1 MKCYL
6 IKHSFKI
13 MRAISFSFHCNNDLF
28 IFLKIYI
35 KTRGKIMDYDII
47 YIGSGNAAWQGG
59 RFLRKKGLKVLIIE
73 EGLYGGTCANRGC
86 NSKAILDAPYE
97 IKALTDNFE
106 GVGKSGDFEVDWP
119 SLMKFKRKRIA
130 GMSVFLDGKFDEY
143 DLDVAH
149 GKGIIID
156 EHTVQVGEKQFTTD
170 KIVIC
175 TGLKPVIPDIKGSQY
190 LHDSNDF
197 LDIEELPKHTIIIG
211 AGFVGMEFAS
221 ILAEAGLTADIII
234 RGNMALK
241 FFHQPY
247 VQRVIE
253 ILKEKN
259 IRFHFNESVEEIIN
273 NIEIDNPEAKVLNVT
288 SAQNSDKN
296 LRDPEAKIDNKA
308 YEDGFTVK
316 CESGLTLTGDYVIS
330 AIGRT
335 ANVEDIGLEN
345 VGLSYTKQGIKVN
358 GHLQTEVPNIYAS
371 GDVADTGIAKL
382 VTVAIHH
389 SKYLAKELLG
399 EADEIIYP
407 AIPAVAYT
415 IPRIATVGVPAYVAD
430 KSDEYDV
437 HTIRYGNSYSLIL
450 KNDLTAEAKVIV
462 DKNLQIVGAEIYAAD
477 AENVANMF
485 AFIINKKITLEELDY
500 MIYAFPSSS
509 SVCLYKLHN
518 IHYDL

>member
-1 MKCYL
+1 
-6 IKHSFKI
+6 
-13 MRAISFSFHCNNDLF
+13 
-28 IFLKIYI
+28 
-35 KTRGKIMDYDII
+35 MDYDVI

-59 RFLRKKGLKVLIIE
+59 RFLRKAGLKILIVE
-73 EGLYGGTCANRGC
+73 ESLYGGTCANRGC
-86 NSKAILDAPYE
+86 NSKALLDAPYE

-106 GVGKSGDFEVDWP
+106 GVGKAGNFDVDWP

-130 GMSVFLDGKFDEY
+130 NMAPFLDGKFREY

-149 GKGIIID
+149 GKGVIVD
-156 EHTVQVGEKQFTTD
+156 EHTVKVGDETFTTD

-175 TGLKPVIPDIKGSQY
+175 TGLKPVIPDIPGKEY
-190 LHDSNDF
+190 LHDSTDY
-197 LDIEELPKHTIIIG
+197 LDMDELPRHAIIIG

-221 ILAEAGLTADIII
+221 ILAEAGLSADVII
-234 RGNMALK
+234 RGDMALK
-241 FFHQPY
+241 YFHQPY

-259 IRFHFNESVEEIIN
+259 ITFHFNEQVSEVIS
-273 NIEIDNPEAKVLNVT
+273 NIEIDDPESKVLNIEN
-288 SAQNSDKN
+288 AQNTDEI
-296 LRDPEAKIDNKA
+296 LRDPEAKIDNRP
-308 YEDGFTVK
+308 YENGFTVK
-316 CESGLTLTGDYVIS
+316 CESGLELTGDYVVA

-345 VGLSYTKQGIKVN
+345 VGLTYTKQGIKVN

-399 EADEIIYP
+399 EADEITYP
-407 AIPAVAYT
+407 VVPAVAYT
-415 IPRIATVGVPAYVAD
+415 IPRIATVGVPAYVAEE
-430 KSDEYDV
+430 SEEYDV
-437 HTIRYGNSYSLIL
+437 HTIRYGNSYSLEL
-450 KNDLTAEAKVIV
+450 KNDTTAEAKVIV
-462 DKNLQIVGAEIYAAD
+462 DKDLQIVGAEIYAAD

-485 AFIINKKITLEELDY
+485 AFIINKRITLEELDY

>member
-1 MKCYL
+1 
-6 IKHSFKI
+6 
-13 MRAISFSFHCNNDLF
+13 
-28 IFLKIYI
+28 
-35 KTRGKIMDYDII
+35 MDYDVI

-59 RFLRKKGLKVLIIE
+59 RFLRKAGLKILIVE
-73 EGLYGGTCANRGC
+73 ESLYGGTCANRGC
-86 NSKAILDAPYE
+86 NSKALLDAPYE

-106 GVGKSGDFEVDWP
+106 GVGKSGNFEVDWP

-130 GMSVFLDGKFDEY
+130 NMAPFLDGKFKEY

-149 GKGIIID
+149 GKGVIVD
-156 EHTVQVGEKQFTTD
+156 EHTVKVGDETYTTD

-175 TGLKPVIPDIKGSQY
+175 TGLKPVIPDIPGKEY
-190 LHDSNDF
+190 LHDSTDY
-197 LDIEELPKHTIIIG
+197 LDMDELPNHAIIIG

-221 ILAEAGLTADIII
+221 ILAEAGLSADVII
-234 RGNMALK
+234 RGDMALK
-241 FFHQPY
+241 YFHQPY

-259 IRFHFNESVEEIIN
+259 IRFHFNEQVSEVIN
-273 NIEIDNPEAKVLNVT
+273 NIEIDNPESKVLNFEN
-288 SAQNSDKN
+288 AQNTDEL
-296 LRDPEAKIDNKA
+296 LRDPEARIDNKA
-308 YEDGFTVK
+308 YENGFTVK
-316 CESGLTLTGDYVIS
+316 CESGLELTGDYVVA

-345 VGLSYTKQGIKVN
+345 VGLTYTKQGIKVN

-399 EADEIIYP
+399 EADEITYP
-407 AIPAVAYT
+407 VVPAVAYT
-415 IPRIATVGVPAYVAD
+415 IPRIATVGVPAYIAEE
-430 KSDEYDV
+430 SEEYDV
-437 HTIRYGNSYSLIL
+437 HTIRYGNSYSLEL
-450 KNDLTAEAKVIV
+450 KNDTTAEAKVIV
-462 DKNLQIVGAEIYAAD
+462 DKDLQIVGAEIYAAD

>member
-1 MKCYL
+1 
-6 IKHSFKI
+6 
-13 MRAISFSFHCNNDLF
+13 
-28 IFLKIYI
+28 
-35 KTRGKIMDYDII
+35 MDYDVI

-59 RFLRKKGLKVLIIE
+59 RFLRKAGLKILIVE

-86 NSKAILDAPYE
+86 NSKALLDAPYE
-97 IKALTDNFE
+97 IKALADNFE
-106 GVGKSGDFEVDWP
+106 GVGKSGDFEVNWQD
-119 SLMKFKRKRIA
+119 LMKLKRKRIA
-130 GMSVFLDGKFDEY
+130 NMAPFLDGKFKEY

-149 GKGIIID
+149 GKGIILD
-156 EHTVQVGEKQFTTD
+156 EHTVQVGDEKYTCD

-175 TGLKPVIPDIKGSQY
+175 TGLKPVIPDIPGNQY

-197 LDIEELPKHTIIIG
+197 LDIEELPKHAIIIG

-221 ILAEAGLTADIII
+221 ILAEAGLEADVII

-241 FFHQPY
+241 YFHQPY
-247 VQRVIE
+247 VQKVIE
-253 ILKEKN
+253 VLKQKN
-259 IRFHFNESVEEIIN
+259 IRFHFNQTVNEVIS
-273 NIEIDNPEAKVLNVT
+273 NIEIDNPTQKVLNVKN
-288 SAQNSDKN
+288 ALNSDDD
-296 LRDPEAKIDNKA
+296 LRDPEAKIDNVA
-308 YEDGFTVK
+308 YEDGFTVT
-316 CESGLTLTGDYVIS
+316 CDSGLSLTGDYVI
-330 AIGRT
+330 AAMGRT

-345 VGLSYTKQGIKVN
+345 VGLTYTSKGIKVN

-399 EADEIIYP
+399 DADEITYP
-407 AIPAVAYT
+407 VIPAVAYT
-415 IPRIATVGVPAYVAD
+415 IPRIATVGIPAYVAD
-430 KSDEYDV
+430 ESEEYEV
-437 HTIRYGNSYSLIL
+437 HTIKYGRSYSLEL
-450 KNDLTAEAKVIV
+450 KNDMTAEAKVIV
-462 DKNLQIVGAEIYAAD
+462 DGDLNIVGAEIYAAE

-518 IHYDL
+518 IHYKF

>member
-1 MKCYL
+1 
-6 IKHSFKI
+6 
-13 MRAISFSFHCNNDLF
+13 
-28 IFLKIYI
+28 
-35 KTRGKIMDYDII
+35 MDYDVI
-47 YIGSGNAAWQGG
+47 YIGSGNASWQGG
-59 RFLRKKGLKVLIIE
+59 RFLRKEGLKILIIE
-73 EGLYGGTCANRGC
+73 ENLYGGACANRGC

-97 IKALTDNFE
+97 IKSLVDNYE
-106 GVGKSGDFEVDWP
+106 GVGKSGDFDVDWP
-119 SLMKFKRKRIA
+119 SLMKLKRQRIA
-130 GMSVFLDGKFDEY
+130 GMSIFLDRKFDEY

-175 TGLKPVIPDIKGSQY
+175 TGLKPVIPDINGSEY

-197 LDIEELPKHTIIIG
+197 LDIEELPKHAIIIG

-221 ILAEAGLTADIII
+221 ILAEAGFSADIII
-234 RGNMALK
+234 RGDMALK
-241 FFHQPY
+241 YFHQPY
-247 VQRVIE
+247 VQRVID

-259 IRFHFNESVEEIIN
+259 IKFHFNQTVKEVIN
-273 NIEIDNPEAKVLNVT
+273 NLEIDNPEDRVLNIAC
-288 SAQNSDKN
+288 AQNSDEY
-296 LRDPEAKIDNKA
+296 LRDPMAKVNNIPHEN
-308 YEDGFTVK
+308 GFTVN
-316 CESGLTLTGDYVIS
+316 CESGLSLTGDYVI
-330 AIGRT
+330 AAMGRT

-345 VGLSYTKQGIKVN
+345 VGLTYTKNGIKVN
-358 GHLQTEVPNIYAS
+358 GHLQTDVPNIYAS

-382 VTVAIHH
+382 VTVAIHQ
-389 SKYLAKELLG
+389 SKYLSKELLG
-399 EADEIIYP
+399 GADEITYP

-430 KSDEYDV
+430 ESEEYEV
-437 HTIRYGNSYSLIL
+437 HTIKYGKSYSAVL
-450 KNDLTAEAKVIV
+450 KNDMTAEAKVIV
-462 DKNLQIVGAEIYAAD
+462 DKDLQIVGAEILAAD

-500 MIYAFPSSS
+500 MIYTFPSSS